1 MECCANR
8 HSRGCLAEACGLV
21 CPSAWLGA
29 DELAHRK
36 GLCDRHL
43 MLWSSIT
50 EAVHFIRGRSHS
62 EAAHRHNNHLCQ
74 SATMVAPID
83 LKTGRNDAFED
94 DRANAT
100 SLMGRGATLFDQGQR
115 RRQNLSLTTAEE
127 FRHIR
132 KNIPYGSAAGATP
145 STSGLSRSETAMNV
159 IQSELSSSVLRF
171 FSRFQTRNRRPAGCR
186 WWAKRCYSSAGSA
199 D

>member
-1 MECCANR
+1 
-8 HSRGCLAEACGLV
+8 
-21 CPSAWLGA
+21 
-29 DELAHRK
+29 
-36 GLCDRHL
+36 
-43 MLWSSIT
+43 
-50 EAVHFIRGRSHS
+50 
-62 EAAHRHNNHLCQ
+62 
-74 SATMVAPID
+74 
-83 LKTGRNDAFED
+83 
-94 DRANAT
+94 
-100 SLMGRGATLFDQGQR
+100 LMGRGATLFDQGQR